1 MVHRKHLVTV
11 LVGIALGGT
20 GCSSS
25 HRGSSAALRDGD
37 PTRAES
43 LAEERLAT
51 SEDDW
56 VSWRDLGI
64 ARYQLTRPAEAI
76 DPLGRALNLRP
87 EDRQT
92 LLFRGRAY
100 DAIDSIPKAIAAYGA
115 YVARAKGKDEA
126 TVRGRM
132 EQLRRQLMKADIAR
146 IVAREHD
153 INRIPLQKNTIA
165 VPDFTNP
172 AKTDTLRPVAKGLAV
187 MTITDLL
194 RVDSLRIVERDR
206 LTTLLDELRRANPRA
221 TEASNASAPQ
231 LEPVSSVK
239 GQQQRLAGLR
249 DPAGGAPFYGGE
261 TNGRSAPEF
270 IDAVKRFQKAHR
282 LTADGIAGRKT
293 QSTLEDEWNRLG
305 GETAEPTPAT
315 AIEAGTAPRLG
326 RLLGAQKI
334 VQGSVLPL
342 GSERIQ
348 VTADLQN
355 TLTGEAIGTTPP
367 IEGAFTQ
374 ILDLQKGLVFEILE
388 LLGVRPGNKLRRELE
403 QRSTR
408 DLEAFLA
415 FCRGLDLEDRGL
427 RSEALDAYREA
438 TSRDPGFGLASRSAA
453 ALSVGAN
460 DLQETEQSEA
470 SELGGESLDI
480 GDRAAET
487 GDRLGI
493 SPTDGNPTALDTR
506 RPDNLRGG
514 TIVVEGELPGGG
526 RKR

>member
-1 MVHRKHLVTV
+1 MVYRKQLVTV
-11 LVGIALGGT
+11 LVGIALGGA

-25 HRGSSAALRDGD
+25 YRGSSAALRDGD

-43 LAEERLAT
+43 LAQEHLA
-51 SEDDW
+51 SNDDDW

-64 ARYQLTRPAEAI
+64 ARYQLTRPAEAL
-76 DPLGRALNLRP
+76 DPLGRALSLRP

-132 EQLRRQLMKADIAR
+132 EQLRLQLMKADIAR

-153 INRIPLQKNTIA
+153 ISRIPLQRNTIA
-165 VPDFTNP
+165 VPDFANP
-172 AKTDTLRPVAKGLAV
+172 AMADTLRPVAKGLAV

-194 RVDSLRIVERDR
+194 RIDSLRVVERDQ

-221 TEASNASAPQ
+221 TEASSASAPQ
-231 LEPVSSVK
+231 LDPVSSVK

-249 DPAGGAPFYGGE
+249 DPSGNAPLYGGE
-261 TNGRSAPEF
+261 TNGRTGPEF
-270 IDAVKRFQKAHR
+270 IDAVKRFQKAHG

-293 QSTLEDEWNRLG
+293 QSALDEEWARLG
-305 GETAEPTPAT
+305 GGPAEAT
-315 AIEAGTAPRLG
+315 QASSIDPGTAPRLG
-326 RLLGAQKI
+326 RLLGAQRI
-334 VQGSVLPL
+334 VQGSILPL
-342 GSERIQ
+342 GAERIQ
-348 VTADLQN
+348 VAADLEN
-355 TLTGEAIGTTPP
+355 TLTSEAIGTTPP
-367 IEGAFTQ
+367 IEGAFTE
-374 ILDLQKGLVFEILE
+374 ILELQKRLVFEILE
-388 LLGVRPGNKLRRELE
+388 LLGIRPGNKLRRELE
-403 QRSTR
+403 QRGTR
-408 DLEAFLA
+408 DLQAFLA
-415 FCRGLDLEDRGL
+415 YCRGLDLEDRGL

-438 TSRDPGFGLASRSAA
+438 ISRDPGFGLASRSAA
-453 ALSVGAN
+453 TLSVGAN

-470 SELGGESLDI
+470 SELGGESLDV

-493 SPTDGNPTALDTR
+493 APTDGNPTALDTR

-514 TIVVEGELPGGG
+514 TIVVEGEIPGGG
-526 RKR
+526 RK